1 MKSHYSIKYWLWGFV
16 AITSL
21 VALLFWIYLNVQ
33 ASLQV
38 KAQQANIQLSHSLPT
53 IIHVGNYLQAH
64 ARGTLDTK
72 IDLKRQLDL
81 PLKGKYLADLAFTV
95 EVPIQVDLDYQTQ
108 LKIRQNMP
116 LETTTDLIY
125 QNKLLPKFPLKL
137 DIPIHLDVPFHLKR
151 QYQLPVKIMFHG
163 PVYFDFNE
171 SVHLYVDH
179 QFTPKLNLNDPI
191 TLQNIAAF
199 HATMYNTERN
209 TKANLNMQMN
219 LPLKNIHP

>member
-81 PLKGKYLADLAFTV
+81 PLKGKYLAD
-95 EVPIQVDLDYQTQ
+95 Y
-108 LKIRQNMP
+108 RR
-116 LETTTDLIY
+116 TTT
-125 QNKLLPKFPLKL
+125 KS
-137 DIPIHLDVPFHLKR
+137 KR
-151 QYQLPVKIMFHG
+151 SL
-163 PVYFDFNE
+163 YFT
-171 SVHLYVDH
+171 Y
-179 QFTPKLNLNDPI
+179 
-191 TLQNIAAF
+191 
-199 HATMYNTERN
+199 Y
-209 TKANLNMQMN
+209 
-219 LPLKNIHP
+219 

>member
-1 MKSHYSIKYWLWGFV
+1 MDRRYSVKYWLYGFI

-38 KAQQANIQLSHSLPT
+38 KARQANIQLSHSLPT

-64 ARGTLDTK
+64 ARGTLDTQ
-72 IDLKRQLDL
+72 IDLKRQMDL
-81 PLKGKYLADLAFTV
+81 PLKGKYLADLQFTV

-125 QNKLLPKFPLKL
+125 QNRLLPKFPLKL
-137 DIPIHLDVPFHLKR
+137 DIPIHLDVPFHLQR
-151 QYQLPVKIMFHG
+151 QYQIPVKIMFNG

-171 SVHLYVDH
+171 SVRLNVDH
-179 QFTPKLNLNDPI
+179 QFKPKLQLNDPI

-199 HATMYNTERN
+199 RATMYNTERD
-209 TKANLNMQMN
+209 TQANLDMQMN
-219 LPLKNIHP
+219 LALKNIHP